1 MRTIFFVAVVATAL
15 SGHTLGAQSTTF
27 SKAEIAR
34 WQKRAQAVTIYR
46 DKWGVAHAHGR
57 SDADA
62 VFGSTYAYAEDRF
75 AQMEPYYYG
84 ALGRSAEADGEAA
97 ANWDIFVRSLE
108 VEKLSKAEYGQESAA
123 NRAVAEA
130 FADAL
135 NFFLHTHPDVKPKVI
150 TRFEPWHAFAFYRS
164 FGINPDAVG
173 VNLRELAA
181 ITLPA
186 KPDEPDGSNM
196 WTVSPSKSASGR
208 AMILLNPHTP
218 LLPVYEQHLISD
230 AGWNV
235 TGMNAYSNTVVPVMG
250 HNASLA
256 WAHTVNQPDIAD
268 AYEETFDDPA
278 HPLAYRYGSGYRT
291 AVEWRDSIRVRA
303 ADGSL
308 TTRLVT
314 LRKTHHGPI
323 LAVRNG
329 KHIAVRFAGLERGGL
344 LQQWYEMGKARTLAE
359 FQRAVGRRALTF
371 HNVMYADTA
380 GNIYYIYNGAVP
392 RRSTKFD
399 WTKPLDGSNPETD
412 WLGYHEIADLPQLLN
427 PATGWMQNTNTTPF
441 HATSS
446 GNPDSTRYPKY
457 MVTEGDN
464 ARARASRRLLSMPQ
478 KFSFDDWQRMAFDTY
493 YLVAEE
499 QIPGLT
505 AEWRA
510 LTESDAPRAER
521 LAEIV
526 QGLERWDRRATID
539 SPEATWFVLW
549 RERTQRM
556 PADSAL
562 GRIIALEQVR
572 DQLLRDFG
580 TVRVPW
586 GDINRLQRTDQRVA
600 QPFSDERPSLPV
612 PGANGG
618 VVGSIFSF
626 GSIAPAG
633 AKRRYGTG
641 GSAYVAVIEM
651 TPTPRALTVVPFGQ
665 SGDPSSPHYFDQAP
679 LYVKGEFK
687 PAWFT
692 LADVK
697 ANAVRSYRPGEKH
710 DDR

>member
-1 MRTIFFVAVVATAL
+1 MRATLCGVLVASAL
-15 SGHTLGAQSTTF
+15 LGGTLGAQKRHFSST
-27 SKAEIAR
+27 EIAH

-84 ALGRSAEADGEAA
+84 ALGRRAEADGEEA

-108 VEKLSKAEYGQESAA
+108 VETLSKAEYAGESAA
-123 NRAVAEA
+123 NRAIAEA
-130 FADAL
+130 VADAL
-135 NFFLHTHPDVKPKVI
+135 NFFLHTHPNVKPKVI
-150 TRFEPWHAFAFYRS
+150 TRFEPWHAFAFYRA

-186 KPDEPDGSNM
+186 KPEEPDGSNM

-208 AMILLNPHTP
+208 AMIFLNPHTP
-218 LLPVYEQHLISD
+218 LLPVYELHLISD

-256 WAHTVNQPDIAD
+256 WALTVNQPDIAD
-268 AYEETFDDPA
+268 VYEETFDDPA
-278 HPLAYRYGSGYRT
+278 NPLAYRYGTGHRN

-308 TTRLVT
+308 TTRVVT
-314 LRKTHHGPI
+314 LRKTHRGPI
-323 LAVRNG
+323 LAARNG

-344 LQQWYEMGKARTLAE
+344 LQQWYEMGKAHTLAD
-359 FQRAVGRRALTF
+359 FQRAVARRALTF

-380 GNIYYIYNGAVP
+380 GNIFYIYNGAVP

-399 WTKPLDGSNPETD
+399 WTKPLDGSDPATD
-412 WLGYHEIADLPQLLN
+412 WQGYHEIADLPQLLN

-441 HATSS
+441 HATSA
-446 GNPDSTRYPKY
+446 GNPDSTKYPTY

-478 KFSFDDWQRMAFDTY
+478 KFSFDDWKRMAFDTY

-499 QIPGLT
+499 QIPGLV
-505 AEWRA
+505 AEWRSLGA
-510 LTESDAPRAER
+510 TDAPRAEH
-521 LAEIV
+521 LADMV
-526 QGLERWDRRATID
+526 QGLERWDRRATVD

-549 RERTQRM
+549 RERTQRIRG
-556 PADSAL
+556 DSAL
-562 GRIIALEQVR
+562 GRIMALEQVR

-580 TVRVPW
+580 SVRVPW
-586 GDINRLQRTDQRVA
+586 GDINRLQRTDAA
-600 QPFSDERPSLPV
+600 QPFSDERLSPPV

-618 VVGSIFSF
+618 TVGSIFSF
-626 GSIAPAG
+626 GSATPAG

-641 GSAYVAVIEM
+641 GSGYVAVIEM
-651 TPTPRALTVVPFGQ
+651 TPTPRALTIVPFGQ

-697 ANAVRSYRPGEKH
+697 ANAVRSYRPGEPR
-710 DDR
+710 DAR

>member
-1 MRTIFFVAVVATAL
+1 MRATVCIILAASAL
-15 SGHTLGAQSTTF
+15 CGNALGAQSPLF
-27 SKAEIAR
+27 SAREIAR

-97 ANWDIFVRSLE
+97 TNWDIFVRSLE
-108 VEKLSKAEYGQESAA
+108 VEKLSKAEYAQESPA
-123 NRAVAEA
+123 NRAIAEA
-130 FADAL
+130 VADAL
-135 NFFLHTHPDVKPKVI
+135 NFFLQTHLDVKPKVI
-150 TRFEPWHAFAFYRS
+150 TRFEPWHAFAFYRA

-173 VNLRELAA
+173 INLRELAA
-181 ITLPA
+181 ITLPP

-196 WTVSPSKSASGR
+196 WTVSSSKSASGR
-208 AMILLNPHTP
+208 AMIFLNPHTP
-218 LLPVYEQHLISD
+218 LLPVYELHLISD
-230 AGWNV
+230 AGWNI

-256 WAHTVNQPDIAD
+256 WALTVNQPDIAD
-268 AYEETFDDPA
+268 VWEETFDDPA
-278 HPLAYRYGSGYRT
+278 RPLAYRYGSGHRT

-314 LRKTHHGPI
+314 LRKTHRGPI

-329 KHIAVRFAGLERGGL
+329 KHLAVRFAGLERGGL
-344 LQQWYEMGKARTLAE
+344 LQQWYEMGRARTLAE
-359 FQRAVGRRALTF
+359 FQRAVARRALTF

-380 GNIYYIYNGAVP
+380 GNIYYVYNGAVP

-399 WTKPLDGSNPETD
+399 WTKPLNGSDPETD
-412 WLGYHEIADLPQLLN
+412 WQGYHEMADLPQLLN
-427 PATGWMQNTNTTPF
+427 PTTGWMQNTNTTPF
-441 HATSS
+441 HATAT
-446 GNPDSTRYPKY
+446 GNPDSTKYPKY

-478 KFSFDDWQRMAFDTY
+478 KFSFEDWKRMAFDTY

-499 QIPGLT
+499 QIPGLV
-505 AEWRA
+505 AEWRSLGA
-510 LTESDAPRAER
+510 ADAPRAER
-521 LAEIV
+521 VAEMV
-526 QGLERWDRRATID
+526 QGLERWDRRATIE

-549 RERTQRM
+549 RERMLR
-556 PADSAL
+556 PGSDSAL
-562 GRIIALEQVR
+562 GRIIALELVR
-572 DQLLRDFG
+572 DQLLADFG

-586 GDINRLQRTDQRVA
+586 GDVNRLQRIAVG

-618 VVGSIFSF
+618 TVGSIFSF
-626 GSIAPAG
+626 GSTRPTG

-641 GSAYVAVIEM
+641 GSGYVAVIEM
-651 TPTPRALTVVPFGQ
+651 TPTPRAVTVVPFGQ
-665 SGDPSSPHYFDQAP
+665 SGDPASPHYFDQAP

-687 PAWFT
+687 QAWFT

-697 ANAVRSYRPGEKH
+697 ANAVRSYRPGEKAQ
-710 DDR
+710 

>member
-1 MRTIFFVAVVATAL
+1 MRATFCILLATSAL
-15 SGHTLGAQSTTF
+15 CADALGAQAQRF
-27 SKAEIAR
+27 SAAEIAR

-62 VFGSTYAYAEDRF
+62 VFGSMYAYAEDRF
-75 AQMEPYYYG
+75 AQMEPYYYA

-97 ANWDIFVRSLE
+97 ANWDIFIRSLE
-108 VEKLSKAEYGQESAA
+108 VEKLSKTEYAGESAA
-123 NRAVAEA
+123 NRAIADAV
-130 FADAL
+130 ADAL

-208 AMILLNPHTP
+208 AMIFLNPHTP

-256 WAHTVNQPDIAD
+256 WALTVNQPDIAD
-268 AYEETFDDPA
+268 LLEETFDDPA
-278 HPLAYRYGSGYRT
+278 HPLSYRYGSGHRT

-308 TTRLVT
+308 TTKVVT
-314 LRKTHHGPI
+314 LRKTHRGPI

-329 KHIAVRFAGLERGGL
+329 KHLAVRFAGLERGGL

-359 FQRAVGRRALTF
+359 FQRAVARRALTF

-380 GNIYYIYNGAVP
+380 GNIFYIYNGAVP

-399 WTKPLDGSNPETD
+399 WTKPLDGTDPATD
-412 WLGYHEIADLPQLLN
+412 WQGYHELADLPQLLN

-441 HATSS
+441 HATSA
-446 GNPDSTRYPKY
+446 GNPDSTKYPKY

-478 KFSFDDWQRMAFDTY
+478 KFSFDDWKRMAFDTY
-493 YLVAEE
+493 YLVADE
-499 QIPGLT
+499 QIPGLV
-505 AEWRA
+505 AEWRSLGA
-510 LTESDAPRAER
+510 TDAPRAER
-521 LAEIV
+521 LAEMV
-526 QGLERWDRRATID
+526 QGLERWDRRATIE

-549 RERTQRM
+549 RERTQRIRG
-556 PADSAL
+556 DSAL

-572 DQLLRDFG
+572 EQLLRDFS

-586 GDINRLQRTDQRVA
+586 GDINRLQRTDA
-600 QPFSDERPSLPV
+600 GQPFSDDRPSLPV

-626 GSIAPAG
+626 GSVAPAG

-641 GSAYVAVIEM
+641 GSGYVAVIEM
-651 TPTPRALTVVPFGQ
+651 TPTPHAMTIVPFGQ
-665 SGDPSSPHYFDQAP
+665 SGDPASPHYFDQAP

-687 PAWFT
+687 AAWFT

-710 DDR
+710 DER

>member
-1 MRTIFFVAVVATAL
+1 MRTTFFVAIVTAALCGNTL
-15 SGHTLGAQSTTF
+15 SAQSATF
-27 SKAEIAR
+27 SRAEIAR
-34 WQKRAQAVTIYR
+34 WQKRAKAVTIYR

-62 VFGSTYAYAEDRF
+62 VFGSMYAYAEDRF
-75 AQMEPYYYG
+75 EQMEPYYFV
-84 ALGRSAEADGEAA
+84 ALGRGAEADGEAA
-97 ANWDIFVRSLE
+97 ANWDIFVRSLQI
-108 VEKLSKAEYGQESAA
+108 EKLSKAEYAQESAA

-150 TRFEPWHAFAFYRS
+150 TRFQPWHAFAFYRA

-173 VNLRELAA
+173 VNLRELAD

-208 AMILLNPHTP
+208 AMIFLNPHTP
-218 LLPVYEQHLISD
+218 LLPVYELHMMSD

-256 WAHTVNQPDIAD
+256 WALTVNQPDIAD
-268 AYEETFDDPA
+268 VYEETFDDPA

-291 AVEWRDSIRVRA
+291 AVEWRDSIRVRTT
-303 ADGSL
+303 DGSL
-308 TTRLVT
+308 TSRVVT

-329 KHIAVRFAGLERGGL
+329 KHVAVRFAGLERGGL
-344 LQQWYEMGKARTLAE
+344 LQQWYAMGKARTLAE
-359 FQRAVGRRALTF
+359 FQRAIGRRALTF

-446 GNPDSTRYPKY
+446 GNPDSTKYPKY

-478 KFSFDDWQRMAFDTY
+478 KFSFDDWKRMAFDTY

-499 QIPGLT
+499 QVPGLV

-510 LTESDAPRAER
+510 LSETDAPRAER

-526 QGLERWDRRATID
+526 QGLERWDRRATIE

-556 PADSAL
+556 RPDSAL
-562 GRIIALEQVR
+562 GRILALEQVR
-572 DQLLRDFG
+572 DQLLKDFG

-618 VVGSIFSF
+618 TVGSIFSF
-626 GSIAPAG
+626 GSAAPAG

-665 SGDPSSPHYFDQAP
+665 SGDPASPHYFDQAP

-697 ANAVRSYRPGEKH
+697 ANAVYSYRPGEKH

>member
-1 MRTIFFVAVVATAL
+1 MRATFCILLAT
-15 SGHTLGAQSTTF
+15 SAFCADALGAQGRRF
-27 SKAEIAR
+27 SAAEIAR

-75 AQMEPYYYG
+75 VQMEPYYYG

-108 VEKLSKAEYGQESAA
+108 VERLSRAEYAGESRA
-123 NRAVAEA
+123 NRAIAEA
-130 FADAL
+130 VADAL

-150 TRFEPWHAFAFYRS
+150 TRFEPWHAFAFYRA
-164 FGINPDAVG
+164 FGISPDAVG
-173 VNLRELAA
+173 VNLRELAQ
-181 ITLPA
+181 ITLPP

-208 AMILLNPHTP
+208 ALIFLNPHTP
-218 LLPVYEQHLISD
+218 LLPVYELHLMSD

-256 WAHTVNQPDIAD
+256 WALTVNQPDIAD
-268 AYEETFDDPA
+268 VWEETFDDPA
-278 HPLAYRYGSGYRT
+278 KPLSYRYGAGHRT

-303 ADGSL
+303 GDGSL
-308 TTRLVT
+308 TTRVVT
-314 LRKTHHGPI
+314 LRKTHRGPI

-329 KHIAVRFAGLERGGL
+329 KHLAVRFAGVERGGL

-359 FQRAVGRRALTF
+359 FQRAVARRALTF

-380 GNIYYIYNGAVP
+380 GNIFYIYNGAVP
-392 RRSTKFD
+392 RRSTTFD
-399 WTKPLDGSNPETD
+399 WTKPLDGSDPATE
-412 WLGYHEIADLPQLLN
+412 WQGYHELADLPQLLN

-446 GNPDSTRYPKY
+446 GNPDSTKYPRY

-478 KFSFDDWQRMAFDTY
+478 KFSFDDWKRMAFDTY

-499 QIPGLT
+499 QIPGLVT
-505 AEWRA
+505 EWRSLGA
-510 LTESDAPRAER
+510 TDAPRAER

-526 QGLERWDRRATID
+526 QGLERWDRRATIE

-549 RERTQRM
+549 RERTQRIRG
-556 PADSAL
+556 DSAL
-562 GRIIALEQVR
+562 GRIIALEEVR
-572 DQLLRDFG
+572 DQLLRDFN

-586 GDINRLQRTDQRVA
+586 GDINRLQRTNAA

-612 PGANGG
+612 PAANGG
-618 VVGSIFSF
+618 TVGSIFSF
-626 GSIAPAG
+626 GSTTPAG
-633 AKRRYGTG
+633 AKRRYGIG
-641 GSAYVAVIEM
+641 GSGYVAVIEM
-651 TPTPRALTVVPFGQ
+651 TPIPHAMTIVPFGQ
-665 SGDPSSPHYFDQAP
+665 SGDPTSPHYFDQAP

-697 ANAVRSYRPGEKH
+697 ANAVRSYRPGEPS
-710 DDR
+710 DGR

>member
-1 MRTIFFVAVVATAL
+1 MRFILSTLPIALVASAL
-15 SGHTLGAQSTTF
+15 YSGALGAQSHNF
-27 SKAEIAR
+27 SAAEIAR

-46 DKWGVAHAHGR
+46 DRWGVAHAHGR
-57 SDADA
+57 SDA

-75 AQMEPYYYG
+75 AQMEPYYYR

-108 VEKLSKAEYGQESAA
+108 VEKLSKAEYAEESPL
-123 NRAVAEA
+123 NRAIANA

-135 NFFLHTHPDVKPKVI
+135 NFFLHTHPGVKPKVI
-150 TRFEPWHAFAFYRS
+150 TRFEPWHAFAFYRA
-164 FGINPDAVG
+164 FGINPEASG

-196 WTVSPSKSASGR
+196 WTVAPSKSASGR
-208 AMILLNPHTP
+208 AMIFLNPHTP
-218 LLPVYEQHLISD
+218 LLPVYELHLISD
-230 AGWNV
+230 EGWNV

-256 WAHTVNQPDIAD
+256 WALTVNQPDIAD
-268 AYEETFDDPA
+268 VWEETFDDPA
-278 HPLAYRYGSGYRT
+278 RPLAYRYGSGYRT
-291 AVEWRDSIRVRA
+291 AFEWRDSIRVRA

-308 TTRLVT
+308 TTRLVS

-329 KHIAVRFAGLERGGL
+329 KHLAFRFAGLERGGL

-380 GNIYYIYNGAVP
+380 GNIFYVYNGAVP
-392 RRSTKFD
+392 RRSTQFD
-399 WTKPLDGSNPETD
+399 WAKPQDGSNPETD
-412 WLGYHEIADLPQLLN
+412 WQGYHEMAELPQLLN

-441 HATSS
+441 HATAN
-446 GNPDSTRYPKY
+446 GNPDSTKYPKY

-478 KFSFDDWQRMAFDTY
+478 KFTFDDWKRMAFDTY
-493 YLVAEE
+493 YLVADE
-499 QIPGLT
+499 QIPGLVR
-505 AEWRA
+505 EWTS
-510 LTESDAPRAER
+510 LGETDAPRAER
-521 LAEIV
+521 LADMLK
-526 QGLERWDRRATID
+526 GLEGWDRRATIE

-549 RERTQRM
+549 RERMLR
-556 PADSAL
+556 PGSDSAL
-562 GRIIALEQVR
+562 GKVIALEQVR
-572 DQLLRDFG
+572 DQLVRDFG
-580 TVRVPW
+580 TARVAW
-586 GDINRLQRTDQRVA
+586 GDINRLQRTADG

-612 PGANGG
+612 PAANGG
-618 VVGSIFSF
+618 TVGSIFSF
-626 GSIAPAG
+626 GSITPAG

-641 GSAYVAVIEM
+641 GSGYVAVIEM
-651 TPTPRALTVVPFGQ
+651 TPTPRALTIVPFGQ

-697 ANAVRSYRPGEKH
+697 ANAVRSYRPGEH
-710 DDR
+710 LDGR